1 MTSKKSHKYLIV
13 YDISKQRERTKVSKI
28 LSGYGQ
34 RVQESVFECR
44 LSVGMRERLKKKLE
58 KLEVETGFVLVYR
71 LYDNAKK
78 TAIGNVPEDINDIEE
93 HAFVV

>member
-1 MTSKKSHKYLIV
+1 MSKPGCYLIV
-13 YDISKQRERTKVSKI
+13 YDITNNKERAGVSKV

-44 LSVGMRERLKKKLE
+44 LSAGMREKLCRT
-58 KLEVETGFVLVYR
+58 LEGLEIKTGFILIYH
-71 LYDNAKK
+71 LHNQAKRR
-78 TAIGNVPEDINDIEE
+78 AVGQVPAEVKNRKE

>member
-1 MTSKKSHKYLIV
+1 MPKSHKYLIV
-13 YDISKQRERTKVSKI
+13 YDISNQRERTKVSKV

-58 KLEVETGFVLVYR
+58 KLEVETGFILLYR
-71 LYDNAKK
+71 LYDQAKRIAMGK
-78 TAIGNVPEDINDIEE
+78 VPEDVTTVEE